1 MSPPVVELLYVDDD
15 DDHDNNDDYKD
26 DGHDNNDD
34 LIRTTNMIDMLII
47 REDPNGL
54 TPPQFGHCAF
64 RGGGSKRLPRW
75 FGALTVFGSIQPC
88 RMVINGPKKRAVIH
102 LPFMH
107 LPLDFW
113 YIYP

>member
-1 MSPPVVELLYVDDD
+1 MSPPVIELLYVDDD

-64 RGGGSKRLPRW
+64 RGG
-75 FGALTVFGSIQPC
+75 V
-88 RMVINGPKKRAVIH
+88 
-102 LPFMH
+102 
-107 LPLDFW
+107 
-113 YIYP
+113 

>member
-1 MSPPVVELLYVDDD
+1 MSPPVIELLYVDDD

-54 TPPQFGHCAF
+54 TPPPFGHCPNSDWTPPPPHST
-64 RGGGSKRLPRW
+64 GHS
-75 FGALTVFGSIQPC
+75 GALFFGPF
-88 RMVINGPKKRAVIH
+88 
-102 LPFMH
+102 LPFCRVVC
-107 LPLDFW
+107 FRKR
-113 YIYP
+113 

>member
-1 MSPPVVELLYVDDD
+1 MSPPVIELLYVDDD

-54 TPPQFGHCAF
+54 TPPPFGHCPF
-64 RGGGSKRLPRW
+64 GGGGGVLTLAQMVWGTYLEKNCPSSK
-75 FGALTVFGSIQPC
+75 FQALMQ
-88 RMVINGPKKRAVIH
+88 
-102 LPFMH
+102 
-107 LPLDFW
+107 
-113 YIYP
+113 